1 MDDVRHADIKIRFET
16 KNHGDRYPFDGAMG
30 VLAHAFYPT
39 NGEVRGCII
48 LIVTY
53 ILVLILV

>member
-1 MDDVRHADIKIRFET
+1 MRHADIKIRFET

-39 NGEVRGCII
+39 NGEVGA
-48 LIVTY
+48 LF
-53 ILVLILV
+53 LSSLLF